1 MRASKRSALNEAIR
15 ATVADFCA
23 AGRRFLNRDI
33 VDAVIDQHGELF
45 GELGRELAREKLFDL
60 ARRVMKTAAEVT
72 EGEAR
77 VQLGLD
83 LPEFD
88 MPNLIA
94 VPTDITN
101 PLNGDCEWVPVLHA
115 TVADLDSNLR
125 MLDVQIA
132 ADQRRRHH
140 IAMLRQRVVAVV
152 GKDSELTVAE
162 AAVLAREG
170 QPV

>member
-1 MRASKRSALNEAIR
+1 MRASKRSELNEAIR
-15 ATVADFCA
+15 ETVAEFCA

-72 EGEAR
+72 EREAR
-77 VQLGLD
+77 LQLGLD

-94 VPTDITN
+94 VPVDIAN
-101 PLNGDCEWVPVLHA
+101 PLNGDCEWVPVMQA
-115 TVADLDSNLR
+115 TVADLDANLR

-140 IAMLRQRVVAVV
+140 IFMLRQRVVAVV
-152 GKDSELTVAE
+152 GEDSELTVAQ

-170 QPV
+170 QMV

>member
-1 MRASKRSALNEAIR
+1 MRASKRSELNEAIR
-15 ATVADFCA
+15 ETVAEFCA

-60 ARRVMKTAAEVT
+60 ARRVMKTATEVT
-72 EGEAR
+72 EREAR
-77 VQLGLD
+77 LQLGLD

-94 VPTDITN
+94 VPVDITN
-101 PLNGDCEWVPVLHA
+101 PLNGDCEWVPVMHA
-115 TVADLDSNLR
+115 TVADLDANLR

-140 IAMLRQRVVAVV
+140 IGMLRQRVVAVI
-152 GKDSELTVAE
+152 GEKSTLTVAE
-162 AAVLAREG
+162 AAALAREL
-170 QPV
+170 QPA

>member
-1 MRASKRSALNEAIR
+1 MRASKRSELNEAIR
-15 ATVADFCA
+15 ETVAEFCA

-33 VDAVIDQHGELF
+33 VDAVIDQHGDLF

-72 EGEAR
+72 EREAR
-77 VQLGLD
+77 LQLGLD

-94 VPTDITN
+94 VPVDITN
-101 PLNGDCEWVPVLHA
+101 PLNGDCEWVPVMHA
-115 TVADLDSNLR
+115 TVADLDANLR

-140 IAMLRQRVVAVV
+140 IGMLRQRVVAVI
-152 GKDSELTVAE
+152 GEKSTLTVAE
-162 AAVLAREG
+162 AAALAREL
-170 QPV
+170 QPA

>member
-1 MRASKRSALNEAIR
+1 MRASKRSELNEAIR
-15 ATVADFCA
+15 ETVAEFCA

-33 VDAVIDQHGELF
+33 VDAVIDQHGDLF

-72 EGEAR
+72 EREAR
-77 VQLGLD
+77 LQLGLD

-94 VPTDITN
+94 VPVDITN
-101 PLNGDCEWVPVLHA
+101 PLNGDCEWVPVMHA
-115 TVADLDSNLR
+115 TVADLDANLR
-125 MLDVQIA
+125 MLDVQIT

-140 IAMLRQRVVAVV
+140 IGMLRQRVVAVI
-152 GKDSELTVAE
+152 GEKSTLTVAE
-162 AAVLAREG
+162 AAALAREL
-170 QPV
+170 QPA

>member
-1 MRASKRSALNEAIR
+1 MRASKRSELNEAIR
-15 ATVADFCA
+15 ETVAEFCA

-33 VDAVIDQHGELF
+33 VDAVIDQHGDLF

-60 ARRVMKTAAEVT
+60 ARRVMKAAAEVT
-72 EGEAR
+72 EREAR
-77 VQLGLD
+77 LQLGLD

-94 VPTDITN
+94 VPVDITN
-101 PLNGDCEWVPVLHA
+101 PLNGDCEWVPVMDA
-115 TVADLDSNLR
+115 TVADLDANLR

-140 IAMLRQRVVAVV
+140 IGMLRQRVVAVI
-152 GKDSELTVAE
+152 GEKSTLTVAE
-162 AAVLAREG
+162 AAALAREL
-170 QPV
+170 QPA

>member
-1 MRASKRSALNEAIR
+1 MRASKRSELNEAIR
-15 ATVADFCA
+15 ETVADFCA

-45 GELGRELAREKLFDL
+45 GELGRELAMEKLFDL

-72 EGEAR
+72 EAEAR
-77 VQLGLD
+77 LQLGLD

-94 VPTDITN
+94 VPVDITN
-101 PLNGDCEWVPVLHA
+101 PLNGDCEWVPVMHA
-115 TVADLDSNLR
+115 TVADLDANLR
-125 MLDVQIA
+125 MPDVQIA

-140 IAMLRQRVVAVV
+140 IGMLRQRVVAVI
-152 GKDSELTVAE
+152 GEKSTLTVAE
-162 AAVLAREG
+162 AAALAREL
-170 QPV
+170 QPA

>member
-1 MRASKRSALNEAIR
+1 MRASKRSELNEAIR
-15 ATVADFCA
+15 ETVAEFCA

-45 GELGRELAREKLFDL
+45 GELGRDLAREKLFDL

-72 EGEAR
+72 EREAR
-77 VQLGLD
+77 LQLGLD

-94 VPTDITN
+94 VPVDITN
-101 PLNGDCEWVPVLHA
+101 PLNGDFEWVPVMHA
-115 TVADLDSNLR
+115 TVADLDANLR

-140 IAMLRQRVVAVV
+140 IGMLRQRVVAVI
-152 GKDSELTVAE
+152 GEKSTLTVAE
-162 AAVLAREG
+162 AAALAQE
-170 QPV
+170 

>member
-15 ATVADFCA
+15 DTVAGFCA

-72 EGEAR
+72 ENEAR
-77 VQLGLD
+77 LQLDLD

-88 MPNLIA
+88 MPHLIA
-94 VPTDITN
+94 VPADIAN
-101 PLNGDCEWVPVLHA
+101 PLNGDCEWVPVLDA
-115 TVADLDSNLR
+115 TVADLDANLR

-132 ADQRRRHH
+132 ADRRRRHH

-152 GKDSELTVAE
+152 GEDSELTVAQ
-162 AAVLAREG
+162 AAALAREA

>member
-1 MRASKRSALNEAIR
+1 MRASKRSELNEAIR
-15 ATVADFCA
+15 ETVAEFCA

-60 ARRVMKTAAEVT
+60 ARRVMKTATEVT
-72 EGEAR
+72 EREAR
-77 VQLGLD
+77 LQLGLD

-94 VPTDITN
+94 VPVDITN
-101 PLNGDCEWVPVLHA
+101 PLNGDCEWVPVMHA
-115 TVADLDSNLR
+115 TVADLDANLR

-140 IAMLRQRVVAVV
+140 IGMLRQRVVAVI
-152 GKDSELTVAE
+152 GEKSTLTVA
-162 AAVLAREG
+162 
-170 QPV
+170 

>member
-1 MRASKRSALNEAIR
+1 MRASKRSELNEAIR
-15 ATVADFCA
+15 TTVADFCA

-33 VDAVIDQHGELF
+33 VDAVIGQHGELF
-45 GELGRELAREKLFDL
+45 SELGRELAREKLFDL

-72 EGEAR
+72 EREAR
-77 VQLGLD
+77 LQLGLD

-94 VPTDITN
+94 VPVDIAN
-101 PLNGDCEWVPVLHA
+101 PLNGDCEWVPVMHA
-115 TVADLDSNLR
+115 TVADLDANLR

-140 IAMLRQRVVAVV
+140 IGMLRQRVVAVI
-152 GKDSELTVAE
+152 GEKSTLTVAE
-162 AAVLAREG
+162 AAALAREL

>member
-1 MRASKRSALNEAIR
+1 
-15 ATVADFCA
+15 
-23 AGRRFLNRDI
+23 
-33 VDAVIDQHGELF
+33 
-45 GELGRELAREKLFDL
+45 
-60 ARRVMKTAAEVT
+60 MKTTAEVT
-72 EGEAR
+72 ENEAR
-77 VQLGLD
+77 LQLGLD

-94 VPTDITN
+94 VPVDIAN
-101 PLNGDCEWVPVLHA
+101 PLNGDCEWVPVMQA

-140 IAMLRQRVVAVV
+140 IFMLRQRVVAVV
-152 GKDSELTVAE
+152 GEDSELTVAQ

-170 QPV
+170 QLV

>member
-1 MRASKRSALNEAIR
+1 MRASKRSELNEAIR
-15 ATVADFCA
+15 ETVAEFCT

-60 ARRVMKTAAEVT
+60 ARRVMKTAAEVA
-72 EGEAR
+72 ENEAR
-77 VQLGLD
+77 LQLGLD

-94 VPTDITN
+94 VPADITN
-101 PLNGDCEWVPVLHA
+101 PLNGDCEWVPVMHA
-115 TVADLDSNLR
+115 TVADLDANLR

-152 GKDSELTVAE
+152 GEDSELTVAQ
-162 AAVLAREG
+162 AAALAREA